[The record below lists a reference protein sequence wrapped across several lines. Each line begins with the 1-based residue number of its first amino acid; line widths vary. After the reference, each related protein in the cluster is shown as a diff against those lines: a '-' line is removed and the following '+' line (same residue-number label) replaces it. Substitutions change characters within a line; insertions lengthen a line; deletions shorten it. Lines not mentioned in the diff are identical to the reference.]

1 MGPDRRPVRA
11 YEIVPNDR
19 WRHRR
24 RLVYT
29 AVALGVLMIG
39 TAALDLSDRLVS
51 SELVRGGVAL
61 ISLVLSGYVFAATF
75 DDKWSPHEPV
85 DQYPTHGD
93 PYDRRSDHGDGSWP
107 VP

>member
-1 MGPDRRPVRA
+1 MSS
-11 YEIVPNDR
+11 DR

-24 RLVYT
+24 RLVYS

-39 TAALDLSDRLVS
+39 SAILDLSDRAVS

-75 DDKWSPHEPV
+75 DDKWSRHEPV
-85 DQYPTHGD
+85 DEYPTDGYPD
-93 PYDRRSDHGDGSWP
+93 GGWGDHGDGGWP
-107 VP
+107 AP